1 MLSFVWIISLRF
13 SAAVFSCD
21 TEQSQ
26 EPDTVSLVAD
36 GQQTPTNV
44 LPIISE
50 SHRNRTFTVCVSPL
64 HSRYSKAYQLVEVV
78 EVNLLL
84 GADHFFF
91 YNYSANWNVDAVL
104 NHYKSH
110 GLATVVQWPLPLV
123 LQDNQRD
130 QIHYNGQIAMLND
143 CLKRNHGASRHVLFH
158 DLDELIIPKSHKSWK
173 DMLNSLPANMSAYMF
188 HSSYFHLEWP
198 NVESNLKLT
207 SKIAKRYKANA
218 FLKQYREERVFRA
231 NVRSK
236 YLVDPLQVHSVG
248 IHRAWEF
255 RDGGRQYFVPPKVAL
270 VHHYREGILERQN
283 SRLRDNS
290 TLKFIDALYQIEKTW
305 QLLPH
310 IPLGPIT

>member
-1 MLSFVWIISLRF
+1 MNNTFRF

-21 TEQSQ
+21 IEQSQ

-36 GQQTPTNV
+36 GQQMPANV

-50 SHRNRTFTVCVSPL
+50 SHSNRTFTVCVSPL

-104 NHYKSH
+104 NHYQSH
-110 GLATVVQWPLPLV
+110 GLATVIQWPLPLV
-123 LQDNQRD
+123 LQDNQRY
-130 QIHYNGQIAMLND
+130 QIHYYGQIAMLND

-158 DLDELIIPKSHKSWK
+158 DMDELIIPKSHKSWK

-188 HSSYFHLEWP
+188 RSSYFHLEWP
-198 NVESNLKLT
+198 NVESNSMLT
-207 SKIAKRYKANA
+207 NKIAKRYKANA
-218 FLKQYREERVFRA
+218 FLKQYREERVFRP
-231 NVRSK
+231 NIRSK

-248 IHRAWEF
+248 IHRVWEF

-283 SRLRDNS
+283 SRLKDNS

-310 IPLGPIT
+310 IPFGPIT